1 MQCSPALE
9 KGDEKRPFGE
19 SVMRFRCVLLTVP
32 VLAWTA
38 AAAHAQWVITPQLGM
53 NFAGDVEHGK
63 GGPGG
68 SVAYFH
74 GRLGF
79 ELEFQRYQHFFK
91 DSEIFPLDPA
101 APPNC
106 RPGVGPPCTDIDT
119 DAMGFMANVVVPI
132 RIQGAPKTRPY
143 GTAGLGLI
151 RAWTN
156 ERERNQNDLGFNI
169 GGGVMFSL
177 SKRVGLRADLR
188 YFRALADENEPDGV
202 YFKDYGFWRA
212 TLGVTFG
219 FPR

>member
-1 MQCSPALE
+1 
-9 KGDEKRPFGE
+9 
-19 SVMRFRCVLLTVP
+19 MRFRCVLLTVP
-32 VLAWTA
+32 VLAWA
-38 AAAHAQWVITPQLGM
+38 AAAVHAQWVITPQLGM

-91 DSEIFPLDPA
+91 DSEILPLDPA

-106 RPGVGPPCTDIDT
+106 RPGVGPSCTDIDT

-132 RIQGAPKTRPY
+132 RIQAAPKWRPY

-156 ERERNQNDLGFNI
+156 ERDRNQNDVGFNV

-188 YFRALADENEPDGV
+188 FFLALADENEPDGV